1 MGQPYR
7 GRGTVVGAPPRAATF
22 FLLVAVAFALSL
34 GWDLASTAWAQERE
48 QAVTVTRVVDGDTV
62 EVSPAIGG
70 KEDVRLIG
78 VDTPE
83 TVAPGI
89 PVQPYGPEASRFTTR
104 ELEGARV
111 TLEFDQDRED
121 QFDRLLAYVRLPDGS
136 LFNETL
142 LSRGYAQVNTVQPND
157 RYEARFRRAQQRA
170 KEAGLGIWGLPEG
183 QQCQL
188 ANLGNGIGEGSPGC
202 DGAAPQPEPQNP
214 APQQP
219 APEGPE
225 PRKVKQPRPT
235 LPETGGL
242 PLVPPAALL
251 AATAGVAGVKIL
263 RRS

>member
-1 MGQPYR
+1 M
-7 GRGTVVGAPPRAATF
+7 VGAPPRAVTS
-22 FLLVAVAFALSL
+22 FLFVVLALFVLSL
-34 GWDLASTAWAQERE
+34 SGTMPTAAGAQERR

-62 EVSPAIGG
+62 EVSPALGG

-83 TVAPGI
+83 TVDPSED
-89 PVQPYGPEASRFTTR
+89 VQPYGPEASRFTTR

-121 QFDRLLAYVRLPDGS
+121 QFDRLLAYVRPPDGS
-136 LFNETL
+136 LFNERL
-142 LSRGYAQVNTVQPND
+142 LSRGYAQLETVAPND

-170 KEAGLGIWGLPEG
+170 REAGLGIWGLPKD
-183 QQCQL
+183 QQCEL

-202 DGAAPQPEPQNP
+202 GGATPQPEPQDP

-242 PLVPPAALL
+242 PLAPLPALL
-251 AATAGVAGVKIL
+251 AATAGVTGVMIV